1 MAIKNTQSEFQKVTI
16 TLPAAVLTR
25 LNALIPARQ
34 RSRFIAQVLEEQLV
48 MAEQQLALE
57 ETAGA
62 WVDENHPDME
72 SGAAI
77 DQWLAML
84 RQSWTVSE
92 GSERG

>member
-1 MAIKNTQSEFQKVTI
+1 MATKNTQSDFHKITI
-16 TLPAAVLTR
+16 TLPAGVWTR

-48 MAEQQLALE
+48 MTEQQAALE

-62 WVDENHPDME
+62 WRDEDHPDME

-77 DQWLAML
+77 DQWLDTL
-84 RQSWTVSE
+84 RQSWTMSG
-92 GSERG
+92 GSERA